1 MSVTLANADDLKEI
15 IREEVR
21 KAVGEALREKQLPI
35 LLSIQEAA
43 DLLGVSHTTMYRAS
57 KIQGFPST
65 TDFGHTKIVTDLML
79 EWIKSRSN
87 YDLVYNF
94 GS

>member
-1 MSVTLANADDLKEI
+1 MTVTLVNAEDLKDI
-15 IREEVR
+15 ISEVVR
-21 KAVGEALREKQLPI
+21 NAVAEALREKQLPI
-35 LLSIQEAA
+35 LLSIPEAA
-43 DLLGVSHTTMYRAS
+43 NLLGVSDTTMYRAT

-65 TDFGHTKIVTDLML
+65 TDFGHTKIVTEQML